1 MLGTPDGNGTVG
13 AFPFVHAPTIPASA
27 SSPAA
32 PAIVRRR
39 RWLGI
44 PRRLELMSGLAPV
57 GATTFC
63 VFMPGPYRRT
73 HERNLPSPPNRPL
86 SRSQTPS
93 FPAAAE
99 ARPTLY

>member
-27 SSPAA
+27 SRPAA

-63 VFMPGPYRRT
+63 VFMPRT
-73 HERNLPSPPNRPL
+73 VPANARTEPSV
-86 SRSQTPS
+86 
-93 FPAAAE
+93 PAEPALIRLAN
-99 ARPTLY
+99 AIVAWRG